1 MTWRNVGR
9 PIARLNHDRQYSVKG
24 EGYVAQ
30 YYSSANRFKYNII
43 SAVHQESY
51 NN

>member
-1 MTWRNVGR
+1 MTWRKVGR
-9 PIARLNHDRQYSVKG
+9 PIARLNHDRLSSLKEG
-24 EGYVAQ
+24 GYVVQ

-51 NN
+51 YG